1 VSSFRNCATCSG
13 HVEAKLRIGPVAEP
27 EGAIRVDALDHCFGI
42 GERVTGEHLASFLHD
57 ALTVRC
63 GDMAKVKTTV
73 YVDEDVLRKIRVSAA
88 RRGRTVSEL
97 VEDALRMSTLSGLI
111 ESIRSRSDLS
121 EEEALE
127 LAYSELHAMRRERD
141 QPAA

>member
-1 VSSFRNCATCSG
+1 
-13 HVEAKLRIGPVAEP
+13 
-27 EGAIRVDALDHCFGI
+27 
-42 GERVTGEHLASFLHD
+42 
-57 ALTVRC
+57 
-63 GDMAKVKTTV
+63 MAKVKTTV
-73 YVDEDVLRKIRVSAA
+73 YLEEDVLREVRVTAA

-97 VEDALRMSTLSGLI
+97 VEDALRRLTLSGLI

>member
-1 VSSFRNCATCSG
+1 
-13 HVEAKLRIGPVAEP
+13 
-27 EGAIRVDALDHCFGI
+27 
-42 GERVTGEHLASFLHD
+42 
-57 ALTVRC
+57 
-63 GDMAKVKTTV
+63 MAKVKTTV
-73 YVDEDVLRKIRVSAA
+73 YLEEDVLREIRVTAA
-88 RRGRTVSEL
+88 RRGRTVSGL
-97 VEDALRMSTLSGLI
+97 VEDALRRSTLSGLI

>member
-1 VSSFRNCATCSG
+1 
-13 HVEAKLRIGPVAEP
+13 
-27 EGAIRVDALDHCFGI
+27 
-42 GERVTGEHLASFLHD
+42 
-57 ALTVRC
+57 
-63 GDMAKVKTTV
+63 MAKVKTTV
-73 YVDEDVLRKIRVSAA
+73 YLEEDVLREIRVTAA

-97 VEDALRMSTLSGLI
+97 VENALRRSTLSGLI

>member
-1 VSSFRNCATCSG
+1 
-13 HVEAKLRIGPVAEP
+13 
-27 EGAIRVDALDHCFGI
+27 
-42 GERVTGEHLASFLHD
+42 
-57 ALTVRC
+57 
-63 GDMAKVKTTV
+63 MAKVKTTV
-73 YVDEDVLRKIRVSAA
+73 YLEEDVLREIRVTAA

-97 VEDALRMSTLSGLI
+97 VEDALRRSTLSGLI

>member
-1 VSSFRNCATCSG
+1 
-13 HVEAKLRIGPVAEP
+13 
-27 EGAIRVDALDHCFGI
+27 
-42 GERVTGEHLASFLHD
+42 
-57 ALTVRC
+57 
-63 GDMAKVKTTV
+63 MAKVKTTV
-73 YVDEDVLRKIRVSAA
+73 YLEEDVLREIRVTAA
-88 RRGRTVSEL
+88 RRGHTVSEL
-97 VEDALRMSTLSGLI
+97 VENALRRSTLSGLI

>member
-1 VSSFRNCATCSG
+1 
-13 HVEAKLRIGPVAEP
+13 
-27 EGAIRVDALDHCFGI
+27 
-42 GERVTGEHLASFLHD
+42 
-57 ALTVRC
+57 
-63 GDMAKVKTTV
+63 MAKVKTTV
-73 YVDEDVLRKIRVSAA
+73 YVEEDVLREIRVTAA

-97 VEDALRMSTLSGLI
+97 VEDALRRSTLSGLI

-127 LAYSELHAMRRERD
+127 LAYSELHTMRRERD

>member
-1 VSSFRNCATCSG
+1 M
-13 HVEAKLRIGPVAEP
+13 LP
-27 EGAIRVDALDHCFGI
+27 
-42 GERVTGEHLASFLHD
+42 
-57 ALTVRC
+57 
-63 GDMAKVKTTV
+63 MAKVKTTV
-73 YVDEDVLRKIRVSAA
+73 YVDEDVLREIRVTAA
-88 RRGRTVSEL
+88 RRGRTVSKL

>member
-1 VSSFRNCATCSG
+1 
-13 HVEAKLRIGPVAEP
+13 
-27 EGAIRVDALDHCFGI
+27 
-42 GERVTGEHLASFLHD
+42 
-57 ALTVRC
+57 
-63 GDMAKVKTTV
+63 MAKVKTTV
-73 YVDEDVLRKIRVSAA
+73 YVEEDVLREIRVTAA

>member
-1 VSSFRNCATCSG
+1 
-13 HVEAKLRIGPVAEP
+13 
-27 EGAIRVDALDHCFGI
+27 
-42 GERVTGEHLASFLHD
+42 
-57 ALTVRC
+57 
-63 GDMAKVKTTV
+63 MAKVKTTV
-73 YVDEDVLRKIRVSAA
+73 YLEEDVLREIRVTAA
-88 RRGRTVSEL
+88 RRGRTVSKL

>member
-1 VSSFRNCATCSG
+1 
-13 HVEAKLRIGPVAEP
+13 
-27 EGAIRVDALDHCFGI
+27 
-42 GERVTGEHLASFLHD
+42 
-57 ALTVRC
+57 
-63 GDMAKVKTTV
+63 MAKVKTTV